1 MNSYNLLPILVPLLL
16 AAGSVLVLLG
26 DLAARRR
33 AGVAQWIAAIV
44 LLLAGAFTLGTWGQG
59 GSGFFG
65 QIWGDAF
72 ASFFNLIFLAAAF
85 LVVLS
90 GADYLTRNGIHLGE
104 YYSLVLL
111 AVLGM
116 SFMASGG
123 DLLIIFLGIETMS
136 IALYVLAGFHRT
148 RPRSNEAALKYLLL
162 GAFSTGFLLYGIAMV
177 YGQIG
182 TTSLIEFSNYL
193 ASSEAPFGG
202 YMGIGVALLL
212 VGLAFKVAAVP
223 FHFWS
228 PDVYDGAPTP
238 ITALMSTASKAAA
251 FAAVL
256 RVFYLPD
263 YPLSL
268 SYENTL
274 WVLAVLTM
282 TVGNLSAL
290 AQTGIKRMLAY
301 SSIAHA
307 GYMLVGF
314 VAMNEL
320 GAAGI
325 LYYLGVYLFMNV
337 GAFTIAWLVNR
348 RGGGE
353 YQISDYAQ
361 LGYRRPTLAILMS
374 VFLLS
379 LIGIPPLAGFFGKLY
394 VFSAAVQAGYVW
406 LVVIA
411 VLNSAVSV
419 YYYLRVI
426 VVMYMKEDEG
436 LREVERAPSVAFTA
450 AVCGI
455 LIILLGV
462 FSGSLLDLAR
472 ASVASLP

>member
-1 MNSYNLLPILVPLLL
+1 MNSYNLLPILVPLLS
-16 AAGSVLVLLG
+16 AGGSVLVLLG
-26 DLAARRR
+26 DLAARRHP
-33 AGVAQWIAAIV
+33 GVAQWIAAFI
-44 LLLAGAFTLGTWGQG
+44 LLLAGAFTIATWGQG

-65 QIWGDAF
+65 QVWGDAF
-72 ASFFNLIFLAAAF
+72 SSFFNLIFLAAAL

-90 GADYLTRNGIHLGE
+90 GADYLNRNGIHHGE
-104 YYSLVLL
+104 YYSLLLL
-111 AVLGM
+111 AVMGM

-123 DLLIIFLGIETMS
+123 DLLIIFLGIEAMS
-136 IALYVLAGFHRT
+136 IALYVLAGFHRN

-182 TTSLIEFSNYL
+182 TTNLIEFSNYL
-193 ASSEAPFGG
+193 ASSEAPLRG

-212 VGLAFKVAAVP
+212 VGLAFKAAAVP

-238 ITALMSTASKAAA
+238 VTALMSTASKAAA
-251 FAAVL
+251 FAVVL

-268 SYENTL
+268 SWENTL
-274 WVLAVLTM
+274 WGLAVLTM

-307 GYMLVGF
+307 GYMLVGV

-325 LYYLGVYLFMNV
+325 LYYLGAYLFMNV
-337 GAFTIAWLVNR
+337 GAFTIAWLVNH

-353 YQISDYAQ
+353 YRISDYAQ
-361 LGYRRPTLAILMS
+361 LGYRSPTLAILMS
-374 VFLLS
+374 IVLLS
-379 LIGIPPLAGFFGKLY
+379 LTGIPPLAGFFGKLY

-411 VLNSAVSV
+411 VLNNAVSV

-426 VVMYMKEDEG
+426 VVMYMKEEEG

-450 AVCGI
+450 AVCAI